1 MIEYTKDEALAFIE
15 AMRLTLDGK
24 VGFRWL
30 VAKLSDLAA
39 YVESIADENELLNAF
54 LDRADMRS
62 DYESYRAQPHE
73 ADGRPDTLKNA

>member
-1 MIEYTKDEALAFIE
+1 MAEYTKDEALAFIE

-54 LDRADMRS
+54 LDRTGVRS
-62 DYESYRAQPHE
+62 EYESYRARSRE
-73 ADGRPDTLKNA
+73 AAGQPDTLKNA